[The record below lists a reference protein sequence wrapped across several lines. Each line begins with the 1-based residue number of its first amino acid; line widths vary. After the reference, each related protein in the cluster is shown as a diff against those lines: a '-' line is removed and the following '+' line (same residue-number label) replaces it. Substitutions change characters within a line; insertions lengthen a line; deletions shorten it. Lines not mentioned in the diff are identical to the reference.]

1 MSANRPLVK
10 QDINKRVF
18 ANIGD
23 ALYNA
28 TFMPKEAL
36 FQISDL
42 LNLDISQQN
51 YHRQQYI
58 DEMVEQIQ
66 GKYGGIVSFLRRNFP
81 AKNEFVLAAMVVL
94 TLGIVA
100 ELSIYTTTGLST
112 TKLVSS
118 WLLFI
123 SLASSIVSTSYVF
136 SIIRNYFTS
145 SSQSNLLKIINLV
158 ERSSAKELQE
168 INHCIYVPLWRK
180 LGIIHRHPCKFSL
193 KSWIKS
199 GFRGGWTIDES
210 NIDMLKNSPYQEGLL
225 EVLRLAKLKKVS
237 SNS

>member
-1 MSANRPLVK
+1 MPVSRLLAK

-18 ANIGD
+18 TNFGD

-42 LNLDISQQN
+42 LNLDISHEN

-58 DEMVEQIQ
+58 DEMIEQIQ

-81 AKNEFVLAAMVVL
+81 TKNSFVLASMFVL

-100 ELSIYTTTGLST
+100 ELSLYKATGSSV

-118 WLLFI
+118 WMLFI

-136 SIIRNYFTS
+136 SLIRNYFVS
-145 SSQSNLLKIINLV
+145 SSQYNLLKIINLI
-158 ERSSAKELQE
+158 ERSSAEELKE
-168 INHCIYVPLWRK
+168 INHCVYVPLWRK
-180 LGIIHRHPCKFSL
+180 LSHSHPCKFDF
-193 KSWIKS
+193 KSWVKS
-199 GFRGGWTIDES
+199 GFRGGW
-210 NIDMLKNSPYQEGLL
+210 NIDKNNIKKLKDSPFQEGLL
-225 EVLRLAKLKKVS
+225 EVLRLEKLKKVS
-237 SNS
+237 SKTG